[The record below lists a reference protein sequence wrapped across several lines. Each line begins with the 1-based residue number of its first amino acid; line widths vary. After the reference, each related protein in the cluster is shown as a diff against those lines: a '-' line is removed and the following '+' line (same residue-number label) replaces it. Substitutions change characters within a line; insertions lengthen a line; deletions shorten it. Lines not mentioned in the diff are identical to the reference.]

1 MKDSNEIESLI
12 VRHLNGTCSE
22 SECAGLLEWI
32 ELNPQN
38 KSDFLAIKDVW
49 DSARVV
55 KDQADQQLLL
65 FYKNL
70 YEKSKRSRL
79 LFIRWV
85 SSVAAII
92 IVGLAI
98 NILVPNKPVVQPE
111 SIQVFS
117 VPLGSKSKLRMA
129 DGTEIDLNSG
139 SELSYSSNF
148 SPQNRSVT
156 LTGEAF
162 FKVKPDANHPFLV
175 KTRDF
180 TVRVTGTLLNVCDYN
195 EDIYTS
201 VTLAEG
207 ITSLNIKNCAK
218 VIGMKPGE
226 KFLLD
231 RCAKRYTLNQ
241 TDVDKELAWKDGE
254 FIFKNIPFPELVKR
268 LERWYDVKLTYTDKK
283 LLNYSYTGRF
293 KNQETIWQ
301 VLDAIRMTSPVNYR
315 KTSFREFALTYKSIN

>member
-65 FYKNL
+65 FYKNQ
-70 YEKSKRSRL
+70 YEKSKRSRIQI
-79 LFIRWV
+79 IRWV

-98 NILVPNKPVVQPE
+98 NILIQNKTVGQPE
-111 SIQVFS
+111 SMQVFS
-117 VPLGSKSKLRMA
+117 VPLGSKSKLLLA
-129 DGTEIDLNSG
+129 DGTEINMNSG

-162 FKVKPDANHPFLV
+162 FKVKPDAEHPFLV
-175 KTRDF
+175 QTRDF
-180 TVRVTGTLLNVCDYN
+180 TIRVTGTRLNVCNYN
-195 EDIYTS
+195 EDNYIS
-201 VTLAEG
+201 ATLAEG
-207 ITSLNIKNCAK
+207 KIILNIKNCTRE
-218 VIGMKPGE
+218 IEMKPGE

-231 RCAKRYTLNQ
+231 RCAKRYTIKP
-241 TDVDKELAWKDGE
+241 TDIDKELAWKDGE

-283 LLNYSYTGRF
+283 LQTYSYSGRF

-301 VLDAIRMTSPVNYR
+301 VLDAIRMTSPVNYS
-315 KTSFREFALTYKSIN
+315 KTTFREFALTYKSIN